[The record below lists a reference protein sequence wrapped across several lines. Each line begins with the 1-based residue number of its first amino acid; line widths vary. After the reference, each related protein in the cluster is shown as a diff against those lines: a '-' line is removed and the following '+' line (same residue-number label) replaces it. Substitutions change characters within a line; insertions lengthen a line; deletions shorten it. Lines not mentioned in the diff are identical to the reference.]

1 MNIQQAIAISVGG
14 LVLVAAGGLVVR
26 FHLGRRRA
34 DRVWAAAR
42 YPKLKDMGVV
52 KRLTILPLIDRYTA
66 RDPSTGGST
75 GPSTPLRT
83 GSPRSSG
90 QALVGEPGV
99 SYLPMALGPDQP
111 RGRGGRH
118 RLPAT
123 PPPTTGCALAS

>member
-1 MNIQQAIAISVGG
+1 MNIQQAIAISVSG

-26 FHLGRRRA
+26 FHLGHRRA

-42 YPKLKDMGVV
+42 YPKLKDVGAVTH
-52 KRLTILPLIDRYTA
+52 LAILPLIDRHTVH
-66 RDPSTGGST
+66 DPST

-83 GSPRSSG
+83 SSPRSSG

-99 SYLPMALGPDQP
+99 SYRQMALGPDQP

-123 PPPTTGCALAS
+123 PPPATGCALASR